1 MWPAASTNR
10 NPWKGFSLSDPK
22 LYCSLCGLKKTGER
36 ERERSGEEREVFAY
50 LAETTLFR
58 SFGSQLIHKRRHN
71 QTVNQ
76 QLRRRRM
83 ETERERRRRRRWE
96 GASPLLHN
104 RRVIQSKNSN
114 SVIINVQRIRNGLS
128 GISIATAIDPGRG
141 PIDRSTLRS
150 SWA

>member
-10 NPWKGFSLSDPK
+10 NPWKGFSLSDQK

-36 ERERSGEEREVFAY
+36 ERKEWGRERSLRIPRRDDFISFVWVSINAQKATQSNCQPTTEKEKNGER
-50 LAETTLFR
+50 
-58 SFGSQLIHKRRHN
+58 
-71 QTVNQ
+71 
-76 QLRRRRM
+76 
-83 ETERERRRRRRWE
+83 ERERRRRG

-104 RRVIQSKNSN
+104 RIVIQSKNSN

-128 GISIATAIDPGRG
+128 GISIAIAIDPGRG